1 MKIIAISLFYKPIM
15 PGFGTRYPELLI
27 DESTKA
33 GNNLVVFTSRVP
45 KEYCSE
51 PNHKLSTYKEKLG
64 SGNLEIHRLW
74 TTSLKHEGFF
84 KRTLTYISFILQCFF
99 KIINSHD
106 VDIIL
111 GIHPYPPFFLPII
124 YLAKLKKI
132 KFLLV
137 EADLW
142 PDNLKELGIIK
153 NKTIYSLIE
162 KWSRSAYN
170 KADLLIVITEEL
182 KDGLKK
188 YFIDKS
194 KIKVLKLATDTN
206 IFKPTE
212 LKENKSK
219 NKFVLMYSGI
229 FSQNY
234 DFDVI
239 INAAKKLTDEKII
252 FILSGQ
258 GELREKIQRKISSQN
273 LSNILIEKPVP
284 RLDDLVIKLNSA
296 DVLIFG
302 MNDNL
307 QAKTAHPSKVFEFMA
322 CGKPII
328 CSSTGATKNL
338 LIKSGA
344 GIVVDPGD
352 HKKFSEAILRLY
364 HSKEDREKLGKNGL
378 DYVRKYHS
386 LETFRE
392 QLSKIFSKL
401 S

>member
-33 GNNLVVFTSRVP
+33 RNNLVVFTSRVP

-84 KRTLTYISFILQCFF
+84 KRALTYISFILQCFF

-194 KIKVLKLATDTN
+194 KIKVLQLSTDTE
-206 IFKPTE
+206 IFKP
-212 LKENKSK
+212 LSIK
-219 NKFVLMYSGI
+219 NDSYSGKFVVMYSGI
-229 FSQNY
+229 FSPNY
-234 DFDVI
+234 DFDI
-239 INAAKKLTDEKII
+239 ILNSAKKLKNEN
-252 FILSGQ
+252 ILFVISGA
-258 GELREKIQRKISSQN
+258 GEIKNQIKNKIQKYN
-273 LSNILIEKPVP
+273 LKNVVIEEPLPNIKN
-284 RLDDLVIKLNSA
+284 LVEKLNKA
-296 DVLIFG
+296 DVLVMG
-302 MNDNL
+302 MNDNK
-307 QAKTAHPSKVFEFMA
+307 QAQTAHPSKIFEFMA
-322 CGKPII
+322 CGKPIV
-328 CSSTGATKNL
+328 CSSKGATNNLLKKSGGGIIVEPGDYIRFSDAIMQLYNSPQDRKILGDNGLKYIRNFHSLQVFQKNL
-338 LIKSGA
+338 SSILKS
-344 GIVVDPGD
+344 
-352 HKKFSEAILRLY
+352 L
-364 HSKEDREKLGKNGL
+364 
-378 DYVRKYHS
+378 
-386 LETFRE
+386 
-392 QLSKIFSKL
+392 
-401 S
+401 

>member
-84 KRTLTYISFILQCFF
+84 KRTLTYILFILQCFF

-170 KADLLIVITEEL
+170 KTDLLIVITEEL

-194 KIKVLKLATDTN
+194 KIKVLQLSTDTE
-206 IFKPTE
+206 IFKP
-212 LKENKSK
+212 LSIK
-219 NKFVLMYSGI
+219 NDSYSGKFVVMYSGI
-229 FSQNY
+229 FSPNY
-234 DFDVI
+234 DFDI
-239 INAAKKLTDEKII
+239 ILNSAKKLKNEN
-252 FILSGQ
+252 ILFVISGA
-258 GELREKIQRKISSQN
+258 GEIKNQIKNKIQKYN
-273 LSNILIEKPVP
+273 LKNVVIEEPLPNIKN
-284 RLDDLVIKLNSA
+284 LVEKLNKA
-296 DVLIFG
+296 DVLVMG
-302 MNDNL
+302 MNDNK
-307 QAKTAHPSKVFEFMA
+307 QAQTAHPSKIFEFMA
-322 CGKPII
+322 CGKPIV
-328 CSSTGATKNL
+328 CSSKGATNNL
-338 LIKSGA
+338 LKKSGG
-344 GIVVDPGD
+344 GITVKPGD
-352 HKKFSEAILRLY
+352 HIRFSDAIMQLY
-364 HSKEDREKLGKNGL
+364 NSPQDRKILGENGL
-378 DYVRKYHS
+378 KYIRNFHS
-386 LETFRE
+386 LQVF
-392 QLSKIFSKL
+392 QKNLSSILKSL
-401 S
+401 

>member
-84 KRTLTYISFILQCFF
+84 KRTLTYMSFILQCFF

-194 KIKVLKLATDTN
+194 KIKVLQLSTDTE
-206 IFKPTE
+206 IFKP
-212 LKENKSK
+212 LSIK
-219 NKFVLMYSGI
+219 NDSYSGKFVVMYSGI
-229 FSQNY
+229 FSPNY
-234 DFDVI
+234 DFDI
-239 INAAKKLTDEKII
+239 ILNSAKKLKNE
-252 FILSGQ
+252 
-258 GELREKIQRKISSQN
+258 
-273 LSNILIEKPVP
+273 NILFVISGAGEIKNQIKNKIRKYNLKNVVIEEPLPNIKN
-284 RLDDLVIKLNSA
+284 LVEKLNKA
-296 DVLIFG
+296 DVLVMG
-302 MNDNL
+302 MNDNK
-307 QAKTAHPSKVFEFMA
+307 QAQTAHPSKIFEFMA
-322 CGKPII
+322 CGKPIV
-328 CSSTGATKNL
+328 CSSKGATNNLLKKSGGGIIVEPSDYIRFSDAIMQLYNSPQDRKILGEKGLKYIRNFHSLQVFQKNL
-338 LIKSGA
+338 SSILKS
-344 GIVVDPGD
+344 
-352 HKKFSEAILRLY
+352 L
-364 HSKEDREKLGKNGL
+364 
-378 DYVRKYHS
+378 
-386 LETFRE
+386 
-392 QLSKIFSKL
+392 
-401 S
+401 

>member
-84 KRTLTYISFILQCFF
+84 KRALTYITFILQCFF

-124 YLAKLKKI
+124 YLAKLQKI

-194 KIKVLKLATDTN
+194 KIKVLQLSTDTE
-206 IFKPTE
+206 IFKP
-212 LKENKSK
+212 LSIK
-219 NKFVLMYSGI
+219 NDSYSGKFVVMYSGI
-229 FSQNY
+229 FSPNY
-234 DFDVI
+234 DFDI
-239 INAAKKLTDEKII
+239 ILNSAKKLKNEDILFVISGAGEIKNKIKN
-252 FILSGQ
+252 
-258 GELREKIQRKISSQN
+258 KIHKYN
-273 LSNILIEKPVP
+273 LKNVVNEEPLPNIKK
-284 RLDDLVIKLNSA
+284 LVEKLNRA
-296 DVLIFG
+296 DVLVMG
-302 MNDNL
+302 MNDNK
-307 QAKTAHPSKVFEFMA
+307 QAQTAQPSKVFEFMA

-344 GIVVDPGD
+344 SIVVDPGD
-352 HKKFSEAILRLY
+352 HKKFSEAILRLC

-401 S
+401 L